1 MRIRDSF
8 LNFIRGVIIGIA
20 NIIPGISGGTLAVS
34 LGLYE
39 SIIKTIATFF
49 KNIKK
54 NILFLLPI
62 LLGMLAGILSS
73 SKLLSFCLGNY
84 QVQTMLFF
92 IGLIIGGTKLLG
104 RKVKKKIDTKNI
116 IIFLVIFIL
125 MIALHYLLPQQTKEI
140 AFENLTVI
148 SYLKLMLVGIIS
160 AGAMIIPG
168 ISGSLIL
175 MLMGYYKPI
184 IDTLSSLANVNLLP
198 KNLLIILSFGIGTLI
213 GIILLAKLIK
223 YLLEKHE
230 TKTYFGIMAFVLSSV
245 VILILNLHP
254 VKVSLLSI
262 ISYVVFPGWGYLL
275 AINIE
280 KE

>member
-1 MRIRDSF
+1 
-8 LNFIRGVIIGIA
+8 
-20 NIIPGISGGTLAVS
+20 
-34 LGLYE
+34 
-39 SIIKTIATFF
+39 
-49 KNIKK
+49 
-54 NILFLLPI
+54 
-62 LLGMLAGILSS
+62 
-73 SKLLSFCLGNY
+73 
-84 QVQTMLFF
+84 
-92 IGLIIGGTKLLG
+92 
-104 RKVKKKIDTKNI
+104 
-116 IIFLVIFIL
+116 

-140 AFENLTVI
+140 TFENMTVV
-148 SYLKLMLVGIIS
+148 SYLKLILVGAIS
-160 AGAMIIPG
+160 VGAMIIPG

-184 IDTLSSLANVNLLP
+184 IDTLSSLTNVNILP
-198 KNLLIILSFGIGTLI
+198 KNLLIILSFGVGALI

-245 VILILNLHP
+245 VILILSLHP

-262 ISYVVFPGWGYLL
+262 ISYVVFLGWGYLL

>member
-8 LNFIRGVIIGIA
+8 LNFIRGVIIGIS

-39 SIIKTIATFF
+39 SLIKAIATFF

-54 NILFLLPI
+54 NIAFLLPI
-62 LLGMLAGILSS
+62 ILGMLAGILSS

-92 IGLIIGGTKLLG
+92 IGLIIGGTKLLSK
-104 RKVKKKIDTKNI
+104 KVKGKVKAKNI
-116 IIFLVIFIL
+116 IIFLVIFVL
-125 MIALHYLLPQQTKEI
+125 MILLHYLLPQQTKEI
-140 AFENLTVI
+140 TFENMTIL
-148 SYLKLMLVGIIS
+148 SYIKLAIVGAVA
-160 AGAMIIPG
+160 AGTMIIPG
-168 ISGSLIL
+168 ISGSLTL
-175 MLMGYYKPI
+175 MLIGYYKPI
-184 IDTLSSLANVNLLP
+184 IDTLSNLTNISMLP
-198 KNLLIILSFGIGTLI
+198 KNLLILLSFAIGALI
-213 GIILLAKLIK
+213 GIIIVSKIIK
-223 YLLEKHE
+223 YILEKHE
-230 TKTYFGIMAFVLSSV
+230 TEAYFAIMAFIVASII
-245 VILILNLHP
+245 ILILNLNP

-262 ISYVVFPGWGYLL
+262 ISYVVFLGWGYLL